1 MSIELQLF
9 NPILNYVIT
18 SPTSG
23 TNQAISQPTTQTNS
37 MGYRSL
43 RVANNAT
50 GPVEISWGM
59 TSQSAVVGTTNV
71 VVLSGATE
79 IFDMGYPATNIG
91 ALLISGS
98 GNVYIS
104 VGGGS

>member
-1 MSIELQLF
+1 MSIEVQLF
-9 NPILNYVIT
+9 HPTLNYVFT

-23 TNQAISQPTTQTNS
+23 TNQAIAQPASQTNS
-37 MGYRSL
+37 MGHHVL

-50 GPVEISWGM
+50 GPVEVSWGM
-59 TSQSAVVGTTNV
+59 STQASVVGTTSV

-79 IFDMGYPATNIG
+79 LFDMGIPATNVS
-91 ALLISGS
+91 ALLISGA

-104 VGGGS
+104 VGSGS